1 MHTALFQRLTH
12 NETAPSWRALE
23 PALGAF
29 VRAAH
34 TEDLP
39 GLAALW
45 RALPDLP
52 ARRGGYL
59 LDLVAHVREV
69 PGWRAGLVAE
79 GVSPRVERTGARPA
93 FYAGDPPGSGQDLL
107 AERWGLSRGVLYERL
122 RQMMRAP
129 YVC

>member
-69 PGWRAGLVAE
+69 PDGGRALWRRVSRLGWKGRGHARLFMPGIPPDRA
-79 GVSPRVERTGARPA
+79 RTSWRSVGGCPA
-93 FYAGDPPGSGQDLL
+93 GSCMSGSG
-107 AERWGLSRGVLYERL
+107 R
-122 RQMMRAP
+122 
-129 YVC
+129 